1 MLTRYVALLAFLG
14 LLIAP
19 RPAAALD
26 LRSVDITQTRA
37 RVAKMPL
44 HVKVGQMMMVGFS
57 GTRLTPTVRSQI
69 SRARVGTFIIFS
81 RNIASH
87 AQVKGL
93 TAAMQRTAVSAKHPA
108 RLLIAVDQEGDP
120 IRRFPRLAPYYSEPR
135 IGRMGSRGP
144 GTAEYQAYLAGRQL
158 RALGITVN
166 LTPVLDLSTGPSSVM
181 ANRSYGTEPARV
193 SVLGVRSVKGYARA
207 GEVSCPKHFPGHGY
221 ANGDSEYEDATVY
234 GPASLLKRRD
244 VAPFRAAVAE
254 GAPMVMTAHL
264 RYPGLDPSRRYAS
277 LSRRIVT
284 GLLRQD
290 LGFDG
295 VIISD
300 DLEMGA
306 ITRRMSV
313 PVAAVAAVQAGS
325 DMVMVCHT
333 PSRQAATERA
343 LIDAISK
350 GKISR
355 AQVDASVVRVL
366 VMKQRYGLGL

>member
-1 MLTRYVALLAFLG
+1 MLTRSLALFAFLG
-14 LLIAP
+14 LLLAP
-19 RPAAALD
+19 QPAAAVE
-26 LRSVDITQTRA
+26 LRSFDLTQTRA

-44 HVKVGQMMMVGFS
+44 HVKAGQMMMVGFH
-57 GTRLTPTVRSQI
+57 GTRLTAAVRDQI
-69 SRARVGTFIIFS
+69 ARARVGTFIIFS
-81 RNIASH
+81 RNISSH
-87 AQVKGL
+87 AQVRAL
-93 TAAMQRTAVSAKHPA
+93 TGALQRTAVDAKHPA
-108 RLLIAVDQEGDP
+108 RLLIAVHQEGDP
-120 IRRFPRLAPYYSEPR
+120 IRRFPRLAPYYSEPE

-144 GTAEYQAYLAGRQL
+144 GTAEYQAYFAGRQL

-166 LTPVLDLSTGPSSVM
+166 LTPVLDVSAGPGTVM
-181 ANRSYGTEPARV
+181 ASRSYGTDPARV
-193 SVLGVRSVKGYARA
+193 SVLGARSVKGYTRA
-207 GEVSCPKHFPGHGY
+207 GAVSCPKHSPGHGH

-234 GPASLLKRRD
+234 GPASLLRRRD
-244 VAPFRAAVAE
+244 IAPFRAAVAE
-254 GAPMVMTAHL
+254 GAPMIMTAHL

-277 LSRRIVT
+277 LSRRIIT

-290 LGFDG
+290 IGFDG

-313 PVAAVAAVQAGS
+313 PAAAVAAVHAGS

-333 PSRQAATERA
+333 PSRQASTERA

-355 AQVDASVVRVL
+355 AQVDASVVRIL
-366 VMKQRYGLGL
+366 VMKQRYGLGP